1 MSKPVKVKLKT
12 TIQQPNEEPEIY
24 ELWASGTLI
33 EKGEHSYLKY
43 EEIQDEQVIKTSV
56 KMGSSQGLILRSGGV
71 NMRLPFLIG
80 ADQTGNYE
88 SEFGSLIVK
97 TKTRQMTFEF
107 IEDQGHFLVQYELI
121 VGGQPV
127 GEYTLEFHYTEV
139 SP

>member
-43 EEIQDEQVIKTSV
+43 EEIQEEQVIKTTV
-56 KMGSSQGLILRSGGV
+56 KMGSSQGLILRNGGV
-71 NMRLPFLIG
+71 NMRLPFLTG